1 MQLSITIFKCS
12 EKPRIW
18 MAGTVDGNE
27 NKCYILFSFA
37 LGLFICC
44 TLEQII
50 LAHKDRQT
58 WKISFVPIPSTNPP
72 FFSPQ
77 KQLLL
82 MVPCLSYINSM
93 RYCVTYTAMC
103 ILHKCCLHILNFT
116 HIFSTKYILK
126 VLPYQFI
133 TRCVHPFTI

>member
-1 MQLSITIFKCS
+1 MKIDIHTNIPKTTKDLVVAAVANQTHQRNTQKKNKQKTKLRIAVITIFKCS

-18 MAGTVDGNE
+18 MAGTGDGNE

-58 WKISFVPIPSTNPP
+58 
-72 FFSPQ
+72 
-77 KQLLL
+77 
-82 MVPCLSYINSM
+82 
-93 RYCVTYTAMC
+93 
-103 ILHKCCLHILNFT
+103 
-116 HIFSTKYILK
+116 
-126 VLPYQFI
+126 
-133 TRCVHPFTI
+133 